1 MSDKQI
7 KLLPSQSR
15 MALST
20 KTVVVLI
27 GPKGEGKTCG
37 AVAAIM
43 KHAQRFPYKI
53 RGAVIRDRFTNIQ
66 RHTIPSIMKASG
78 GVITFHRDGALM
90 KGPNFEADL
99 FGVDDLGDISNIQG
113 SEYYFVWIEEPAP
126 VFDVGSAGIREDV
139 FTMCYARGGRE
150 AGAIDKVFV
159 TMNPASKG
167 HWTYKK
173 FVLNP
178 HVDFYD
184 DKTGELDIEVIR
196 IPYGEN
202 TFLPDKERAK
212 TMRAFKNRPELYA
225 RYVRGEF
232 SNVNL
237 GMSVTPEFSELFHRS
252 PIIIEPWETLTFR
265 LWDGGLWPTC
275 VFLQIFPNGQI
286 VCLKTVR
293 GENIGMRQLI
303 EYFIKPLLATTFRNI
318 REWRDIGDP
327 SLWNR
332 DPMDSTKS
340 VAEVIETELN
350 TVYEPGEMGWE
361 NRREALQSLFTRV
374 VDGQPGFL
382 ISADDDVMIE
392 ALGGGWHYHKNA
404 AGQILKD
411 LPVKDQHSHPGDALS
426 HGIAAIMNPTVAKPN
441 RPEKCVTDFN
451 IFDEP
456 KKYGSG
462 GIDFGGVTVPDW
474 NPFQS

>member
-7 KLLPSQSR
+7 HLLPSQSR
-15 MALST
+15 MALSD

-43 KHAQRFPYKI
+43 RHAQKFPYKI

-66 RHTIPSIMKASG
+66 RHTIPSILKASG

-126 VFDVGSAGIREDV
+126 IFDVGSTGIREEV

-150 AGAIDKVFV
+150 VGAIDRVFV
-159 TMNPASKG
+159 TMNPASKS

-173 FVLNP
+173 FILNP
-178 HVDFYD
+178 MIDFWD
-184 DKTGELDIEVIR
+184 EKTKELDIEVIR

-202 TFLPDKERAK
+202 TNLPDKERAK

-225 RYVRGEF
+225 RYVSGEF

-237 GMSVTPEFSELFHRS
+237 GLSVTPEFSELSHRS
-252 PIIIEPWETLTFR
+252 PVVIEPFETLTFR

-275 VFLQIFPNGQI
+275 AFLQIFPNGQI
-286 VCLKTVR
+286 VCLKTLR
-293 GENIGMRQLI
+293 GENTGMKQFLEFEVQPMI
-303 EYFIKPLLATTFRNI
+303 AQKFYKIH
-318 REWRDIGDP
+318 EWRDIGDP
-327 SLWNR
+327 SLWNS

-340 VAEVIETELN
+340 VAEVIETTLG
-350 TVYEPGEMGWE
+350 TVYEAGEMGWDG
-361 NRREALQSLFTRV
+361 RREALKSLFGRMI
-374 VDGQPGFL
+374 DGQPGFL
-382 ISADDDVMIE
+382 VSSDDDIMIE

-404 AGQILKD
+404 AGQILTDK
-411 LPVKDQHSHPGDALS
+411 PVKDQHSHPGDALS
-426 HGIAAIMNPTVAKPN
+426 HGITAILNPTNKKPN
-441 RPEKCVTDFN
+441 RPEKCESDFN

-456 KKYGSG
+456 RRSSVSYSSG
-462 GIDFGGVTVPDW
+462 NDLVPDW
-474 NPFQS
+474 NPFNF

>member
-7 KLLPSQSR
+7 IFTPSQQR
-15 MALST
+15 MVLSP

-27 GPKGEGKTCG
+27 GPKGEGKTYG
-37 AVAAIM
+37 AIGAIIYLA
-43 KHAQRFPYKI
+43 KRFNYKI
-53 RGAVIRDRFTNIQ
+53 RGAIIRDRFTNIQ
-66 RHTIPSIMKASG
+66 RHTIPSINKAVGS
-78 GVITFHRDGALM
+78 VVTFHRDGALA

-99 FGVDDLGDISNIQG
+99 FGVDDLADISNIQG

-126 VFDVGSAGIREDV
+126 IFDVGSSGIREEV

-159 TMNPASKG
+159 TMNPASKS

-173 FVLNP
+173 FVLNSSSEFL
-178 HVDFYD
+178 DE
-184 DKTGELDIEVIR
+184 KTGESDIEVIR

-202 TFLPDKERAK
+202 PHLPEKERAK
-212 TMRAFKNRPELYA
+212 TMRAFKGRPELYA
-225 RYVRGEF
+225 RYVSGEF

-237 GMSVTPEFSELFHRS
+237 GMSVTPGFSELFHRS
-252 PIIIEPWETLTFR
+252 QSVIEPWETLTFR

-293 GENIGMRQLI
+293 GENIGMKQLI
-303 EYFIKPLLATTFRNI
+303 EYTIKPLLATQFRMVK
-318 REWRDIGDP
+318 EWRDIGDP

-340 VAEVIETELN
+340 VAEIIEDQLG
-350 TVYEPGEMGWE
+350 TVYEAGEMGWN
-361 NRREALQSLFTRV
+361 NRREALTNLFTRI

-382 ISADDDVMIE
+382 VSSGDDIMIE

-404 AGQILKD
+404 AGQILTD
-411 LPVKDQHSHPGDALS
+411 QPVKDQHSHPGDALS
-426 HGIAAIMNPTVAKPN
+426 HGINAILNPTGAKPN
-441 RPEKCVTDFN
+441 RPEKCQSDFN
-451 IFDEP
+451 LFDEP
-456 KKYGSG
+456 RRGSI
-462 GIDFGGVTVPDW
+462 IDPFNTFQW
-474 NPFQS
+474 NPLQF